1 MQHYLVETLAR
12 CTSDLCVVVLQNSST
27 VKKITSEWKSKQA
40 IQQWKIKIYKETLQ
54 HEDFELEIRHGI
66 NNMVMNAKFETE
78 YYKKLEK
85 KYAVLLTKD
94 EICEFENKFDEARK
108 IINER

>member
-1 MQHYLVETLAR
+1 
-12 CTSDLCVVVLQNSST
+12 
-27 VKKITSEWKSKQA
+27 
-40 IQQWKIKIYKETLQ
+40 
-54 HEDFELEIRHGI
+54 
-66 NNMVMNAKFETE
+66 MVMNAKFETE